1 MCKSI
6 SSFTVNAKKKNRNQ
20 SKQQHLGTD
29 AAVWVLYLL
38 CSQHH
43 GHHTL
48 GLSGLGAL
56 IDQDRTELH
65 LGQTRVS
72 SSDTSAADYVSILD
86 NKEEIMIIICI
97 SG

>member
-1 MCKSI
+1 MQ
-6 SSFTVNAKKKNRNQ
+6 KNNNDRNQ
-20 SKQQHLGTD
+20 SKQQQLGTD